1 MAEFTEANRQ
11 HFDQKALSY
20 KTEFSHLLR
29 LLCNQVLTRRL
40 WISDKW
46 TDTPAGKGQ
55 EVKMLDYACGVGI
68 LSITLAPFLTKVIGL
83 DLSDSMVNEFNKD
96 AREAALSD
104 RLIAYKGDLV
114 AATADTELSDPKFFN
129 FDLVLISMAFHHFA
143 DPGLALKRLRDRL
156 KSGGTCVVID
166 FVPDNHRISE
176 DVSHTVKTHGF
187 TSDDMKRLFEDA
199 GLSANFDYQVV
210 DEPFSHTKNGVA
222 VEKTIFIDRKSVV

>member
-1 MAEFTEANRQ
+1 
-11 HFDQKALSY
+11 
-20 KTEFSHLLR
+20 
-29 LLCNQVLTRRL
+29 
-40 WISDKW
+40 
-46 TDTPAGKGQ
+46 
-55 EVKMLDYACGVGI
+55 MLDYACGVGI
-68 LSITLAPFLTKVIGL
+68 LSIVCWLPSWTGIHCPRLDTNLYDKTLAPFLTKVIGL

-222 VEKTIFIDRKSVV
+222 VEKTIFITRARRV